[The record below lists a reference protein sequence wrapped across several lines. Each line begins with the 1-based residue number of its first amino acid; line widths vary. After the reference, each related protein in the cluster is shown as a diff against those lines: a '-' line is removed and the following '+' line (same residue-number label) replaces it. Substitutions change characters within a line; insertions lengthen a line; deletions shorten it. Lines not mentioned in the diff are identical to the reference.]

1 MHDKNELLKLNPS
14 ERLKVIE
21 ELWNSLEGE
30 NIPGYN
36 ELSTEQEA
44 EILKRIERIKVGE
57 SKLHTWDEVKADAR
71 KKE

>member
-21 ELWNSLEGE
+21 ELWSSLEGE

-36 ELSTEQEA
+36 ELSTEQED

-57 SKLHTWDEVKADAR
+57 SKLHTWDEVKGQAR